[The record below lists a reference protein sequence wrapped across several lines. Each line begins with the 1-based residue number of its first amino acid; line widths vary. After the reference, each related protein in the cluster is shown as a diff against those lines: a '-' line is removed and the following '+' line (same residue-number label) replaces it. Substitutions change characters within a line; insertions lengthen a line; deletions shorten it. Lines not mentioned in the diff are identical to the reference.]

1 VKIARRG
8 EWGGA
13 KQVRRTAD
21 TVFVSPDVVYRDD
34 WYE

>member
-1 VKIARRG
+1 MPDGSGK
-8 EWGGA
+8 
-13 KQVRRTAD
+13 VRRTAD